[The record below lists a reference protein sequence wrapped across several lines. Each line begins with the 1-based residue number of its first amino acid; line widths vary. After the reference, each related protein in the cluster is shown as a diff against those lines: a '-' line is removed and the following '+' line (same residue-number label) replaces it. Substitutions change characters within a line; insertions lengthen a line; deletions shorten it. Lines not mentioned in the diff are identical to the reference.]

1 MCRPAHNLRLPKCKA
16 GLFGSSRL
24 SRAEPCI
31 ARPHRAMSLT
41 SEERI
46 VAVSMPADP
55 TFGITKYERARAIG
69 TRARQIS
76 MNSPA
81 HVDATGMVDELEIA
95 TLSTTR
101 ANRRRLCAG
110 TIQITHRPC
119 PIFTRYFADEEKV
132 EHVIT
137 DNVDNAHKT

>member
-1 MCRPAHNLRLPKCKA
+1 
-16 GLFGSSRL
+16 
-24 SRAEPCI
+24 
-31 ARPHRAMSLT
+31 MSLT

-95 TLSTTR
+95 TLEYYQGKSPLIV
-101 ANRRRLCAG
+101 RRYYPDHTQAVPHFHDICLRDAVK
-110 TIQITHRPC
+110 
-119 PIFTRYFADEEKV
+119 A
-132 EHVIT
+132 
-137 DNVDNAHKT
+137 